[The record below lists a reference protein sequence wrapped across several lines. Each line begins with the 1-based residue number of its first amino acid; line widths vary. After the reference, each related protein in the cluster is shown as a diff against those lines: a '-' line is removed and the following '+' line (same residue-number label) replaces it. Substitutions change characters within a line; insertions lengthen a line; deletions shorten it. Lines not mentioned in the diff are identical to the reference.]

1 MKLQLAAYLLVF
13 GKSALLIIAT
23 LLPIMNPPSTATIFL
38 TLTEGASRRTRDE
51 LARRIAI
58 NVGLLIMGFTLIGSY
73 VLDFFGISLDI
84 VRVGGGLLVAHTG
97 WRLLSAERSDTPRA
111 ADLAEAYTPEMVRK
125 KAFYPLSFPLTCG
138 PGTLAAS
145 ITVGVSLTDASWSMA
160 AARTLGAMLG
170 VAGVAVVV
178 LLCYRY
184 AQELLRPLGET
195 GTIVFLRLSAFILLC
210 LGIQIFWEGA
220 GALLSA
226 AIAAGRLPG

>member
-38 TLTEGASRRTRDE
+38 TLTEGASRQTRDE
-51 LARRIAI
+51 LAKRIAI
-58 NVGLLIMGFTLIGSY
+58 NVALLIMGFTLIGSY

-97 WRLLSAERSDTPRA
+97 WRLLSAERSDAPRT

-145 ITVGVSLTDASWSMA
+145 ITVGVTLSDASWSLA
-160 AARTLGAMLG
+160 AARTLGAVLG
-170 VAGVAVVV
+170 VAGVAVVI

-226 AIAAGRLPG
+226 AISAGQLRN